1 MLYVHVCVCIHTLDG
16 VGWEPP
22 PPPRGPCRDLLA
34 MDCRYNELVGAKC
47 SLLFIIKIL
56 LCIKR

>member
-16 VGWEPP
+16 VGWE

-47 SLLFIIKIL
+47 SLLFIIIIL